1 MSCEYAGFDRI
12 GLRHNGARDAAAQ
25 RRAGSDRGVFFTQR
39 AGTRFARQSRQRTNR
54 PCHQGGFM
62 AGSVFGIGSPL
73 TYPTSQSIPF
83 GLSPYGPFTASGGP
97 FTSPQQYGP
106 PLQQILQILQIV
118 PQQLQHLQQLQ
129 FVQQQQL
136 QHVQQLLQVVPAQLA
151 QLQQL
156 IQFVPQQ
163 IQQQQQVPQTP
174 QQFGQT
180 ATGPWGVAPQIF
192 GQSSLVM

>member
-1 MSCEYAGFDRI
+1 
-12 GLRHNGARDAAAQ
+12 
-25 RRAGSDRGVFFTQR
+25 
-39 AGTRFARQSRQRTNR
+39 
-54 PCHQGGFM
+54 M
-62 AGSVFGIGSPL
+62 AGSMFGLGSPI
-73 TYPTSQSIPF
+73 TYPTSQASPF
-83 GLSPYGPFTASGGP
+83 GLSPYGPFTVSGGL
-97 FTSPQQYGP
+97 FTSQQPYGQ

-163 IQQQQQVPQTP
+163 IQQMQQLSQAPFGQASGLSGLAAAAPWGITP
-174 QQFGQT
+174 Q
-180 ATGPWGVAPQIF
+180 VF
-192 GQSSLVM
+192 GQSNQVM